1 MPTVTLRPN
10 GIGDKTELSN
20 DGCPNNWQCV
30 DEEVA
35 DDDTSFNKNT
45 FNATLE
51 DVYTLDD
58 LPGGVAT
65 ITNVQ
70 VYIRARKTAA
80 ATCGA
85 ATYIRTGGVEY
96 SGGIY
101 YFPNTSWFNRGASW
115 ALHPGTGVAWT
126 PAQVDALQAGV
137 LISNSNFLGN
147 QGRCTHVYVV
157 VTYTTGIAPQGTTD
171 PATSVVAD
179 SATLNGTLSADGGE
193 ACDCGFEWGETDA
206 YGNTTPTESKTT
218 SQTFSQ
224 AISGLDPGTLYHFRA
239 IMTNSLGT
247 TYGADQTFTTIELS
261 TVTTDPA
268 TFVTGIAGILN
279 ATLDDDGG
287 EACDV
292 VFEWG
297 LTTAYGNT
305 TATQSKVTG
314 EAFAQVISGLSG
326 LTLYHFRAVST
337 NVAGTTNGADQTF
350 TTEVAMPSGTTDPA
364 TAVGMAVAT
373 LNGTLDDDG
382 GEACDCSFQWG
393 LTTSYGNNTP
403 TESKVTGETFSQALS
418 GLTPGTLYHFRAS
431 FYNSTGT
438 SYGADRT
445 FTTTSIAAQIGRSY
459 ALGREEL

>member
-70 VYIRARKTAA
+70 VYIRARKTAS

-85 ATYIRTGGVEY
+85 APYIRTGGVEY

-147 QGRCTHVYVV
+147 QGRCTHVYVF

-326 LTLYHFRAVST
+326 LTTYHFRAVST

-350 TTEVAMPSGTTDPA
+350 TTEVAMSIVTTDPA
-364 TAVGMAVAT
+364 TGVGMAVAT
-373 LNGTLDDDG
+373 LPGTLDDDG
-382 GEACDCSFQWG
+382 GESNDCSFQWG
-393 LTTSYGNNTP
+393 LTTAYGNNTP
-403 TESKVTGETFSQALS
+403 AESKVTGETFSQALA
-418 GLTPGTLYHFRAS
+418 GLNPGTLYHYRAS
-431 FYNSTGT
+431 AYNSTGT

-445 FTTTSIAAQIGRSY
+445 FTTTSIAAQIGRSF